1 MTLVLLRP
9 EESGRRNLIM
19 LREHRPHLSATLTC
33 ISDKWEYTIVP
44 DFHSYSLESKT
55 PVFSS
60 SIVCL

>member
-19 LREHRPHLSATLTC
+19 LREHRLQLSATLTQ
-33 ISDKWEYTIVP
+33 ISDKWEYTIVTA
-44 DFHSYSLESKT
+44 FHYYSSESKT

-60 SIVCL
+60 LIVCL